1 MSAIPNARNPKSMFA
16 WATGLDMKGQGVVL
30 HDLWNFKLL
39 SFHFHL
45 HYRNTAKLA
54 GPQ

>member
-1 MSAIPNARNPKSMFA
+1 MSAIRNARNPKSMFA

-30 HDLWNFKLL
+30 HLWLL